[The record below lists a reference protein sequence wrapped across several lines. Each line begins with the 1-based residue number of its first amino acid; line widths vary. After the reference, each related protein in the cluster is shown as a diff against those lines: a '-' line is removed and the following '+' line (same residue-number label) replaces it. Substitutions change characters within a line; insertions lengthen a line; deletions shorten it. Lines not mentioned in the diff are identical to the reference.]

1 MDLTLRLL
9 RHGYDGVAADRE
21 ARGVGAD
28 AGTHASRLAGRRAVV
43 VRSEPGVRFFYDE
56 SAAERKGVVPPPLA
70 WLLFGRGALHG
81 MDGVA
86 HRERK
91 QVMVDV
97 LSADGLGP
105 VVDRVAAE
113 LTAATER
120 WPGRQ
125 VSVHPALVS
134 AYGRA
139 VLQWAGLDLP
149 DRRADQ
155 LAHRLGQQVDGF
167 GFAGAAYLRGWAS
180 RLWWNRWATRLA
192 ADVRSGRAGVPE
204 DSPAAR
210 LVGGL
215 DVDDRTA
222 GVELGNILRP
232 TIAVAYLGTFAAL
245 RLAEH
250 PEWRERLADP
260 GEELA
265 RLAFAQEVRRTTPFA
280 PVLAARATR
289 PARIDGVR
297 VRRGDRLVLDIMG
310 IDHDPARWPA
320 PHAFRPERFLDHA
333 PGAFD
338 LVPQGGG
345 HPSGHRCPGE
355 SLTLRVLGATLRVLA
370 PMPYSVV
377 DDVVDRTRMPTTP
390 RDGLLVSV
398 PTGARTRSAP
408 ASSPGSA

>member
-9 RHGYDGVAADRE
+9 RHGYDAVAADRA
-21 ARGVGAD
+21 ARGVAPD

-43 VRSEPGVRFFYDE
+43 VRSEPGARFFYDE

-81 MDGVA
+81 LDGDA
-86 HRERK
+86 HRDRK
-91 QVMVDV
+91 RTMVDV

-105 VVDRVAAE
+105 LVADVGSE
-113 LTAATER
+113 LGSAVAT
-120 WPGRQ
+120 WPGRE

-134 AYGRA
+134 VYGRA
-139 VLQWAGLDLP
+139 VLRWAGLPLTDE
-149 DRRADQ
+149 RADTI
-155 LAHRLGQQVDGF
+155 AHRLSQQVDGF
-167 GFAGAAYLRGWAS
+167 GFAGPAYARGWAS
-180 RLWWNRWATRLA
+180 RLWWNRYATRLA
-192 ADVRSGRAGVPE
+192 ADIRAGRSQVPA
-204 DSPAAR
+204 DAPAAR
-210 LVGGL
+210 VVGGI
-215 DVDDRTA
+215 DADDRTA

-232 TIAVAYLGTFAAL
+232 TVAVAWLGSFAAM
-245 RLAEH
+245 RLAGR
-250 PEWRERLADP
+250 PDWRERLADP

-265 RLAFAQEVRRTTPFA
+265 RMAFAQEVRRTTPFA

-289 PARIDGVR
+289 PATIDGVR

-310 IDHDPARWPA
+310 IDHDPARWEA
-320 PHAFRPERFLDHA
+320 PGEFRPERFLDHA

-355 SLTLRVLGATLRVLA
+355 SLTLRVLEATLRVLA
-370 PMPYSVV
+370 GVPYEVV
-377 DDVVDRTRMPTTP
+377 DPSVDLTRMPTTP
-390 RDGLLVSV
+390 RDGLRVRV
-398 PTGARTRSAP
+398 PAGARPRSAH